1 MATCRIGLHVCTC
14 VHYSRFVLCKFFFE
28 FFFDMTLLERQKLRV
43 LVLINV
49 LLCLFQ
55 SISPYQYILHSKRL
69 FQVPE
74 TPHWLLSKG
83 RTRDAEKALCWLRG
97 WVPKEFVS
105 DEFKGLQRYSARA
118 KSCYNCIENNRDCS
132 HPPPGLSDKF
142 AEFRRKRT
150 LKSFTIVISLFVIL
164 QYSGIFILLLIFKT
178 KISL

>member
-1 MATCRIGLHVCTC
+1 MRYFNQFLHLNIF
-14 VHYSRFVLCKFFFE
+14 Y
-28 FFFDMTLLERQKLRV
+28 
-43 LVLINV
+43 
-49 LLCLFQ
+49 
-55 SISPYQYILHSKRL
+55 HSKRL

-83 RTRDAEKALCWLRG
+83 RTREAEKALCWLRG

-105 DEFKGLQRYSARA
+105 NEFKSLQRYSARA
-118 KSCYNCIENNRDCS
+118 KSCYNCIENNRDCP

-164 QYSGIFILLLIFKT
+164 QYSGIFHSYSNYFSKYLFQT
-178 KISL
+178 KISLRCHFS